1 MKQESLRIIHCFRS
15 PIGGVF
21 RHIRD
26 LAAMQN
32 AAGHKVGVIC
42 ELCEDGALEQAQFAS
57 LIPDLALG
65 LHRIPISRQIG
76 LSDIGAILATRK
88 LFKQLLPDI
97 VHGHGAKGGTYA
109 RLGTLFAREKRH
121 EISRP
126 LRFYSPHG
134 GSLHFDAGSLAGKVM
149 FAAERWQEHLT
160 DGLIFVSTYEET
172 TYRAK
177 IGNPRCIY
185 TVIRNGISTDEFT
198 PAPLAPDAAD
208 FLFTG
213 MMRDLKGPD
222 LFIGALAEM
231 NIAAKAANRPPV
243 TGAMVGDG
251 PQKQH
256 YKALVEQSGLSQYV
270 RFYPA
275 MPVHEALRLGRTFV
289 LPSRAES
296 LPYIALEV
304 LAAQRNIIATR
315 VGGLSEIFGEDST
328 ALCSPDT
335 NAIAAK
341 MYEALSDPANFHK
354 CMPDPLL
361 LRSLFSRENMA
372 AAVEQFY
379 LSY

>member
-1 MKQESLRIIHCFRS
+1 VKQKSLRIIHCFRS
-15 PIGGVF
+15 PVGGVF

-32 AAGHKVGVIC
+32 AAGHQVGVIC
-42 ELCEDGALEQAQFAS
+42 ELCEDGALEQTQFAS
-57 LIPDLALG
+57 LLPDLALG
-65 LHRIPISRQIG
+65 LHRIPISRKIG

-88 LFKQLLPDI
+88 LFKHLQPDI

-109 RLGTLFAREKRH
+109 RLGTVLAREKRNQ
-121 EISRP
+121 ISRP

-134 GSLHFDAGSLAGKVM
+134 GSLHFDAASLAGKVM
-149 FAAERWQEHLT
+149 FTAERWQEHVT
-160 DGLIFVSTYEET
+160 DGLIFVSAYEEN

-177 IGNPRCIY
+177 VGNPRCTY
-185 TVIRNGISTDEFT
+185 AVIRNGISKDEF
-198 PAPLAPDAAD
+198 APVDLAADAAD

-222 LFIGALAEM
+222 LFIRALAKL
-231 NIAAKAANRPPV
+231 NLAAKAGNHAPI

-251 PQKQH
+251 PQKQQ
-256 YKALVEQSGLSQYV
+256 YQTLAEQLGLSEHI

-275 MPVHEALRLGRTFV
+275 MPVREALILGRIFV

-304 LAAQRNIIATR
+304 LAAQRSIIATR
-315 VGGLSEIFGEDST
+315 VGGLAEIFGEDSP
-328 ALCSPDT
+328 ALCKPDT
-335 NAIAAK
+335 AALAAR
-341 MYEALSDPANFHK
+341 MHEALTDQAGYQAS
-354 CMPDPLL
+354 MPDPLL

-379 LSY
+379 RSY

>member
-1 MKQESLRIIHCFRS
+1 MKQKSLRIIHCFRS
-15 PIGGVF
+15 PVGGVF

-32 AAGHKVGVIC
+32 AAGHQVGVIC
-42 ELCEDGALEQAQFAS
+42 ELCEDGALEQTQFAS
-57 LIPDLALG
+57 LLPDLALG
-65 LHRIPISRQIG
+65 LHRIPISRKIG

-88 LFKQLLPDI
+88 LFKHLQPDI

-109 RLGTLFAREKRH
+109 RIGTVLAREKRNQ
-121 EISRP
+121 ISRP

-134 GSLHFDAGSLAGKVM
+134 GSLHFDAASLAGKVM
-149 FAAERWQEHLT
+149 FTAERWQEHVT
-160 DGLIFVSTYEET
+160 DGLIFVSAYEEH

-177 IGNPRCIY
+177 VGNPRCTY
-185 TVIRNGISTDEFT
+185 AVIRNGISKDEF
-198 PAPLAPDAAD
+198 APVDLAADAAD

-222 LFIGALAEM
+222 LFIRALAEL
-231 NIAAKAANRPPV
+231 NLAAKAGNHAPI

-251 PQKQH
+251 PQKQQ
-256 YKALVEQSGLSQYV
+256 YQALAEQLGLSEHI

-275 MPVHEALRLGRTFV
+275 MPVREALILGRIFV

-304 LAAQRNIIATR
+304 LAAQRSIIATR
-315 VGGLSEIFGEDST
+315 VGGLAEIFGEHSP
-328 ALCSPDT
+328 ALCKPDT
-335 NAIAAK
+335 AALAAR
-341 MYEALSDPANFHK
+341 MHEALTDQAGYQAS
-354 CMPDPLL
+354 MPDPLL

-379 LSY
+379 RSY

>member
-1 MKQESLRIIHCFRS
+1 MKQKSLRIIHCFRS
-15 PIGGVF
+15 PVGGVF

-32 AAGHKVGVIC
+32 AAGHQVGVIC
-42 ELCEDGALEQAQFAS
+42 ELCEDGALEQTQFAS
-57 LIPDLALG
+57 LLPDLALG
-65 LHRIPISRQIG
+65 LHRIPISRKIG

-88 LFKQLLPDI
+88 LFKHLQPDI

-109 RLGTLFAREKRH
+109 RIGTVLAREKRNQ
-121 EISRP
+121 ISRP

-134 GSLHFDAGSLAGKVM
+134 GSLHFDAASLAGKVM
-149 FAAERWQEHLT
+149 FTAERWQEHVT
-160 DGLIFVSTYEET
+160 DGLIFVSAYEEH

-177 IGNPRCIY
+177 VGNPRCTY
-185 TVIRNGISTDEFT
+185 AVIRNGISKDEF
-198 PAPLAPDAAD
+198 APVDLAADAAD

-222 LFIGALAEM
+222 LFIRALAEL
-231 NIAAKAANRPPV
+231 NLAAKAENHAPI

-251 PQKQH
+251 PQKQQ
-256 YKALVEQSGLSQYV
+256 YQALAEQLGLSEHI

-275 MPVHEALRLGRTFV
+275 MPVREALILGRIFV

-304 LAAQRNIIATR
+304 LAAQRSIIATR
-315 VGGLSEIFGEDST
+315 VGGLAEIFGEDSP
-328 ALCSPDT
+328 ALCKPDT
-335 NAIAAK
+335 AALAAR
-341 MYEALSDPANFHK
+341 MHEALTDQAGYQAS
-354 CMPDPLL
+354 MPDPLL

-379 LSY
+379 RSY